1 MTKKKNSF
9 TESLAN
15 RFTPNDGYSYV
26 EGTLRKDTDK
36 GKGAG
41 KVYKGGAFPTTYG
54 YLGQADS
61 GDTGGYYQNVTS
73 SGEIDDRERPYVST
87 IAPPKDAKNPRGSL
101 GSNPFVRG
109 LLGTLAPPVGIA
121 MAAEAANRRK
131 MEAARAANEDLSR
144 DANPFSV
151 ARNELGYYMPNKER
165 RDGSSTEVGELDKY
179 GTYKRGGL
187 DKLYDGQRFKS
198 NSFGTHIPVDDKGN
212 IDFTSDYYTKKL
224 NNNATQGMFNDA
236 AQGGTGSPS
245 STKNTTGT
253 QATGIATLAGNGM
266 PAPSAMSAAAAAGE
280 FLPIPNSN
288 YDPNDPMS
296 LPYLVNPSYDK
307 LLAYNKSVNG
317 MAEGGEVESA
327 LGGNEKS
334 LINDAEKAIRGE
346 LDETRTAIILAQYV
360 QQYGEDA
367 LMRLVESV
375 ESGEADETR
384 AQFASGKNGMVR
396 GNGDGSGVDDMVTAQ
411 LKDGDATQDVLLADG
426 EFVLRKD
433 AADSL
438 QKAYGGGMLDKINDA
453 GPDAAKALR
462 KYLPA

>member
-26 EGTLRKDTDK
+26 EGTLRKDTEK

-61 GDTGGYYQNVTS
+61 GNTGGYYQNINTRGKIVDES
-73 SGEIDDRERPYVST
+73 RDSVST

-101 GSNPFVRG
+101 GSNPFVRS

-131 MEAARAANEDLSR
+131 MDAARAANENLSR
-144 DANPFSV
+144 EATLFSV
-151 ARNELGYYMPNKER
+151 ARDKSGYYMPNKER
-165 RDGSSTEVGELDKY
+165 RDGSPTGVGEIGEY
-179 GTYKRGGL
+179 GIYTRGGEYG
-187 DKLYDGQRFKS
+187 DQKFRS
-198 NSFGTHIPVDDKGN
+198 SSFGTHLPVDDKGN
-212 IDFTSDYYTKKL
+212 IDFTNDYYPE
-224 NNNATQGMFNDA
+224 NNATKGMFNDV

-280 FLPIPNSN
+280 FRPIPDPN
-288 YDPNDPMS
+288 YDPNDPTS

-453 GPDAAKALR
+453 GPDAAKALK
-462 KYLPA
+462 KYLSA

>member
-1 MTKKKNSF
+1 MTKKRNSF

-15 RFTPNDGYSYV
+15 RFTPNDGYTYV

-36 GKGAG
+36 EKGAG

-61 GDTGGYYQNVTS
+61 GNTGGYYQNTNTRGKVVDES
-73 SGEIDDRERPYVST
+73 RDYVSP

-121 MAAEAANRRK
+121 MAAEAANRRS
-131 MEAARAANEDLSR
+131 MDAARAANENLSR
-144 DANPFSV
+144 EANPFSV
-151 ARNELGYYMPNKER
+151 ARNKSGYYMPKGIKAE
-165 RDGSSTEVGELDKY
+165 GIGEYGIYTRGGKY
-179 GTYKRGGL
+179 GDQKFR
-187 DKLYDGQRFKS
+187 S
-198 NSFGTHIPVDDKGN
+198 SSFGTHLPVDDKGN
-212 IDFTSDYYTKKL
+212 IDLTNDYYPE
-224 NNNATQGMFNDA
+224 NNAMTGMFNDA
-236 AQGGTGSPS
+236 AYTGDGTGIDERRSASPS
-245 STKNTTGT
+245 STKNTMGT

-280 FLPIPNSN
+280 FRPIPDPN
-288 YDPNDPMS
+288 YDPNDPTS

-453 GPDAAKALR
+453 GPDAAKALK
-462 KYLPA
+462 KYLSA

>member
-26 EGTLRKDTDK
+26 EGTLRKDTDE

-41 KVYKGGAFPTTYG
+41 AAYTGGTYETNYG
-54 YLGQADS
+54 YFGQADS
-61 GDTGGYYQNVTS
+61 GDTGSNYINTTS
-73 SGEIDDRERPYVST
+73 SGEARDAERSHRHG
-87 IAPPKDAKNPRGSL
+87 APSKNAKNLPGSL
-101 GSNPFVRG
+101 VSNPFVRG
-109 LLGTLAPPVGIA
+109 LLGTLAPPVGIV
-121 MAAEAANRRK
+121 MGIEAVNKRR
-131 MEAARAANEDLSR
+131 MDAARARGDDLSEPR
-144 DANPFSV
+144 RLFSV
-151 ARNELGYYMPNKER
+151 ARNKSGYYEPKGIKPE
-165 RDGSSTEVGELDKY
+165 EIGEY
-179 GTYKRGGL
+179 GIYTRGGKYK
-187 DKLYDGQRFKS
+187 DQKFRS

-212 IDFTSDYYTKKL
+212 IDFNSDHYTE
-224 NNNATQGMFNDA
+224 NNAMTGMFNDH

-253 QATGIATLAGNGM
+253 QATGIATLAENGM
-266 PAPSAMSAAAAAGE
+266 PPPSAMSAAAAAGE
-280 FLPIPNSN
+280 FRPIPNSN

-296 LPYLVNPSYDK
+296 LPYLVNPSYAQ
-307 LLAYNKSVNG
+307 LLAHNKSVNG

-462 KYLPA
+462 KYLSA